1 MRASKRQFK
10 VQSSKFKVLKT
21 KSKNTQH
28 STLNIRHSPVGEIHI
43 SGAEGLYGFSEV
55 DKIAKDYFTRA
66 MEHPKGIPDRIVI
79 TIENVKQKPL
89 VIPLLPI
96 STVRCGLPDEAAAL
110 ICGLLSAAGVS
121 RSAIRK
127 GMKVVAKKTA
137 MHGAALISVESAIR
151 MEPDRQRGIR
161 VSRLG
166 IEKNS
171 ETRLS
176 RRLARKGINTLTVK
190 EAIILASKVASCR
203 DVIAELCISDDPDYT
218 TGYVASKGLGYV
230 RIPNIKEKGS
240 PCGGRVFFV
249 REGAEIEKIISY
261 LEKRPVIVA
270 T

>member
-1 MRASKRQFK
+1 MRASKHVKNQ
-10 VQSSKFKVLKT
+10 
-21 KSKNTQH
+21 KSKVKSKGTK
-28 STLNIRHSPVGEIHI
+28 EIHI
-43 SGAEGLYGFSEV
+43 SGAEGLYELSEV
-55 DKIAKDYFTRA
+55 DKITIDYFIRA
-66 MEHPKGIPDRIVI
+66 IEHPKGVPDSVVI
-79 TIENVKQKPL
+79 TIEKVKQKPL

-96 STVRCGLPDEAAAL
+96 STVRCGSPNEAAAL
-110 ICGLLSAAGVS
+110 ICDLLSAAGVS
-121 RSAIRK
+121 RNAIRK
-127 GMKVVAKKTA
+127 GIGVVTKRTA

-166 IEKNS
+166 IEKAS
-171 ETRLS
+171 QMRLS
-176 RRLARKGINTLTVK
+176 RRLARGGINISTVK

-218 TGYVASKGLGYV
+218 TGYVASRRLGYV

-240 PCGGRVFFV
+240 PRGGRVFFV

-261 LEKRPVIVA
+261 LEKKPVIVA